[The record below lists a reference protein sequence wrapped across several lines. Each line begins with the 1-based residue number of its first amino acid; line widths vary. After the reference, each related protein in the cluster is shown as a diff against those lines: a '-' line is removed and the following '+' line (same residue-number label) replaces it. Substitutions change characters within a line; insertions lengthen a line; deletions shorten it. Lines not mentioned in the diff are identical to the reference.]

1 MNKVEAPKGA
11 QLLIYPMIE
20 CTIAAGFKNAKY
32 KNHYGYIHYGIDFD
46 SKRAVDFD
54 VLASG
59 DGVVL
64 GTEKNNN
71 SIGGVVVI
79 RYDNVYNPTTKKK
92 QSYIARYYHLYS
104 IAVNKG
110 VKVKAYQKIGTVSGS
125 HKWWNHI
132 HMEIDSDIQHP
143 FHTPQVAENS
153 SKLLIRKGATD
164 ETILNPLDVLVI
176 GKKQT
181 AQVHSLAVYADKILD
196 APKYYEGSSSNQN
209 SSSNSTLQKLVF
221 PIKSPKVTCGYKN
234 KDYKSEYGFDHYGL
248 DIVSNNGDL
257 EIYGLGNG
265 TVIAAGWDGVGPING
280 AKKNTGSGY
289 ILIVQYNDVYNHIT
303 KKKCNVICTMM
314 HMKSAPLVKKGDKV
328 TTSTLL
334 GYYGDTG
341 AYVTG
346 PHLHIQFDIDTKY
359 PLNCMPISST
369 GHKILR
375 KGSVDST
382 IDPCELLHLKK
393 DQQLYYG
400 KYPNQ
405 YDKTKLQKI
414 PYID

>member
-153 SKLLIRKGATD
+153 SKLLIFASF
-164 ETILNPLDVLVI
+164 I
-176 GKKQT
+176 
-181 AQVHSLAVYADKILD
+181 VYGI
-196 APKYYEGSSSNQN
+196 
-209 SSSNSTLQKLVF
+209 
-221 PIKSPKVTCGYKN
+221 
-234 KDYKSEYGFDHYGL
+234 
-248 DIVSNNGDL
+248 
-257 EIYGLGNG
+257 
-265 TVIAAGWDGVGPING
+265 
-280 AKKNTGSGY
+280 
-289 ILIVQYNDVYNHIT
+289 
-303 KKKCNVICTMM
+303 
-314 HMKSAPLVKKGDKV
+314 
-328 TTSTLL
+328 
-334 GYYGDTG
+334 
-341 AYVTG
+341 
-346 PHLHIQFDIDTKY
+346 
-359 PLNCMPISST
+359 
-369 GHKILR
+369 
-375 KGSVDST
+375 
-382 IDPCELLHLKK
+382 
-393 DQQLYYG
+393 
-400 KYPNQ
+400 
-405 YDKTKLQKI
+405 
-414 PYID
+414 